1 VTERD
6 ISSLSGVWWGAPLF
20 VGADVTTRDDE
31 RDSSFFRFV
40 SSCSDIQRSAGD
52 RQEIANLV

>member
-1 VTERD
+1 MTER
-6 ISSLSGVWWGAPLF
+6 SQLSLRCVAGYPLF
-20 VGADVTTRDDE
+20 VGADVTTRGDE